1 MTEEVKVNEGVEE
14 KKLSKIIN
22 TESYVAL
29 VVIIGFFGLLA
40 SKMGLAFMFKTM
52 TGTAH
57 DIVLNTIWF
66 LMAVIVLAG
75 AITALLSEFGV
86 AAILNKI
93 FYPLMKPL
101 FNLPGVVSVG
111 AVTTYLSD
119 NPSIVPLA
127 CDKGFLKYLKRYQ
140 VPALVNLGTVFGM
153 GLIVT
158 TFMLAQS
165 KPDMPLGMAVLI
177 GNVAAL
183 IGGVISVRLM
193 LRASKKVY
201 GPDAEA
207 LNGDAEGYDILKF
220 REIRKGTISERVLQ
234 SLLDGGKTGVE
245 TAMTIIPGVVVI
257 CTFVMILAKTAP
269 VGGVYT
275 GAAYEGVGFFPWI
288 GEKLSFILTPLFG
301 FTDPSGVAFPVT
313 SLASV
318 GASLGVIPE
327 MIASGTAG
335 AKDIA
340 VFTAMGICNAGF
352 ITVIVGMMEAIGER
366 ELVKQAIG
374 AQFIGGLVSGVAA
387 NLLYSLYML
396 I

>member
-1 MTEEVKVNEGVEE
+1 MAENVKVSTGVKE
-14 KKLSKIIN
+14 KKLKKIIT

-29 VVIIGFFGLLA
+29 VVIIGFFGLMA
-40 SKMGLAFMFKTM
+40 WKMGLAFMFKTM
-52 TGTAH
+52 MNTGH

-66 LMAVIVLAG
+66 LMAVIVIAG
-75 AITALLSEFGV
+75 AITSLLSEFGV

-127 CDKGFLKYLKRYQ
+127 QDKGFLKYLKRYQ

-158 TFMLAQS
+158 TFMLTQS
-165 KPDMPLGMAVLI
+165 TSDMPLGMAVLV
-177 GNVAAL
+177 GNICAI
-183 IGGVISVRLM
+183 IGGVVSVRLM
-193 LRASKKVY
+193 LRCSKKVY
-201 GPDAEA
+201 GPDANAIDE
-207 LNGDAEGYDILKF
+207 DTEGYDILKF
-220 REIRKGTISERVLQ
+220 REIREGSASERALQ
-234 SLLDGGKTGVE
+234 ALLDGGKTGVQ

-257 CTFVMILAKTAP
+257 CTFIMMLAKTAP
-269 VGGVYT
+269 VGGYT
-275 GAAYEGVGFFPWI
+275 GAAYEGIGFFPWA
-288 GEKLSFILTPLFG
+288 GEKLSFILKPLFG

-318 GASLGVIPE
+318 GASLGIVQD
-327 MIASGTAG
+327 MIASGTAV

-352 ITVIVGMMEAIGER
+352 ITVHVGMMEAIGER
-366 ELVKQAIG
+366 DLVKQAI
-374 AQFIGGLVSGVAA
+374 ATQFLGGIVAGIAA
-387 NLLYSLYML
+387 NLMYSLISL